1 MVFAPGRLGS
11 RTMDVEFKEMGMKP
25 FLKKSKVE
33 EMNSEPKTDQ
43 LALKNSTGK
52 QWSRRSI
59 GWHLYKTTINR
70 LQREGKRH

>member
-52 QWSRRSI
+52 QFGPGVLLVGIFIRQ
-59 GWHLYKTTINR
+59 L
-70 LQREGKRH
+70 